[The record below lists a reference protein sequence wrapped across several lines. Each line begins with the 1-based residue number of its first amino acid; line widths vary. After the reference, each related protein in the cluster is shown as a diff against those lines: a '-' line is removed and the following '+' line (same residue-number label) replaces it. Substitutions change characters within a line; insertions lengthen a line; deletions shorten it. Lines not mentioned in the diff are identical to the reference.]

1 MAIRKQAFKFAV
13 WDLRFAICRGKTK
26 SVGKHKENKKK
37 PKRSGKIVTVGHAE
51 SVPPGRGATVKLKD
65 GTEIALYNINGNFH
79 AIENFC
85 PHKGYPLADS
95 RIYGHI
101 VECDLHGW
109 RFDVKTGECFT
120 AKGCAIEAYEVTV
133 EDGMIKVVV

>member
-1 MAIRKQAFKFAV
+1 MGK
-13 WDLRFAICRGKTK
+13 CR
-26 SVGKHKENKKK
+26 ENKRK
-37 PKRSGKIVTVGHAE
+37 PNRQGNLVTVGKAD

-65 GTEIALYNINGNFH
+65 GTEIALYNVKGAFY

-95 RIYGHI
+95 RLYGNI

-109 RFDVKTGECFT
+109 RFDVRTGECFT
-120 AKGCAIEAYEVTV
+120 KKACAIENYEVKI
-133 EDGMIKVVV
+133 EDGMIKIKV